1 MEGEDEQN
9 LAHYLEELSNGPN
22 VQQGRSTQSAWA
34 IFPSRYAFKLMLCLP
49 CPGVAER
56 FYTFYGG

>member
-22 VQQGRSTQSAWA
+22 VQQGRSTQSA
-34 IFPSRYAFKLMLCLP
+34 
-49 CPGVAER
+49 
-56 FYTFYGG
+56 